1 MTDTDDMPSPADHE
15 QQRLLV
21 VGRPPDVDRSPTA
34 DLVVPAALLR
44 ARHTEWAELVHVSV
58 AAGPTVA
65 FSSKDLRSPGIVH
78 ATRIARDAGFAA
90 VVRSPGG
97 RMVAYDGGAV
107 VIDHLSRSTD
117 LRQAGPSTFA
127 HHAGAHADVLRAL
140 GIDARVGEVE
150 GEYCPGEYS
159 INVGGRA
166 KIVGSAQRVTGTGAL
181 FSTVV
186 QVAVVD
192 AVREVIVAISEA
204 LGYPLRESSIAGLT
218 DHAAR
223 LSPHQVA
230 DAFAADYRQRLA
242 LIDASHEPG
251 LLDHAAVAAS
261 VVPDERPFDVD
272 AWCRAHPYVPT
283 HGAEE
288 PAALA

>member
-1 MTDTDDMPSPADHE
+1 MTDTDDMPSAAGHE
-15 QQRLLV
+15 QQRSLV
-21 VGRPPDVDRSPTA
+21 VGHPSGSARSPVA

-44 ARHTEWAELVHVSV
+44 ARHTPSAELVHVSV

-65 FSSKDLRSPGIVH
+65 FSSKDLRSPGIVR

-97 RMVAYDGGAV
+97 RMVAYDSGAV

-127 HHAGAHADVLRAL
+127 HHAGAHADVLRTL

-159 INVGGRA
+159 VNVGGQA
-166 KIVGSAQRVTGTGAL
+166 KIAGSAQRVTGTGAL

-186 QVAVVD
+186 QVAVAD
-192 AVREVIVAISEA
+192 AVREVIVAISDA
-204 LGYPLRESSIAGLT
+204 LGYRLRETSITGLT
-218 DHAAR
+218 DHAPR
-223 LSPHQVA
+223 LTADLVA
-230 DAFAADYRQRLA
+230 DAFAADYRRRLTVT
-242 LIDASHEPG
+242 DAHHEPG
-251 LLDHAAVAAS
+251 LLEHAAPAA
-261 VVPDERPFDVD
+261 DMAWDDRPFDVD
-272 AWCRAHPYVPT
+272 AWCRANPYDAAQDAD
-283 HGAEE
+283 G
-288 PAALA
+288 PAARA